1 MQFCQI
7 SSFGWRSGT
16 GHMLLRPVARAAS
29 TMDQLRIPRC
39 SIFSRLRQLSRRN
52 FSTSG
57 SRCTMEPNEKA
68 IRVKPTAE
76 EVSEKSRQRMKRILD
91 KLPASMRPHAE
102 RLMNAPG
109 SYVFTF
115 LLIHEVT
122 AVAPLFGLMWLFQV
136 TDWMPPLPEG
146 LMEAGK
152 EFYSKAIPQDSL
164 PEGSESATKL
174 ILQGATAFA
183 IVKMILPLRVAFS
196 LLITPWFARRSVIPL
211 VNRMQKTIK
220 VLSKPKKSGINFSR
234 LPSRKFK

>member
-1 MQFCQI
+1 
-7 SSFGWRSGT
+7 
-16 GHMLLRPVARAAS
+16 
-29 TMDQLRIPRC
+29 
-39 SIFSRLRQLSRRN
+39 
-52 FSTSG
+52 
-57 SRCTMEPNEKA
+57 MEPNEKA

-196 LLITPWFARRSVIPL
+196 LLITPWFARLSVIPL